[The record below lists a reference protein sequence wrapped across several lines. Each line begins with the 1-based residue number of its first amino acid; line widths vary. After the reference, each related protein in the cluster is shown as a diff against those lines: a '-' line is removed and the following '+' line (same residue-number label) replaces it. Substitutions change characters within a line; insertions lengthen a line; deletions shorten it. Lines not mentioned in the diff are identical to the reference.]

1 MADFARV
8 ASTVLRRYV
17 KGAEPTLLRSIKALA
32 LMESMGL
39 FETNISGDG
48 IDWAVE
54 YQRAPVQAN
63 AGNTP
68 LEYNPVD
75 RFLRCYL
82 DMRGYVAT
90 DAMGKREF
98 LKAKGSEALIKYFSE
113 MPVRLMNDIKR
124 AIGGVELY
132 VDGDATGNSE
142 RIHGFFSFLRFD
154 TTMSLNKDTGVA
166 RAYNAADY
174 VFLPDGSYAGL
185 DMDLGAYGG
194 VWGAGWPEQAA
205 TQYAGVDTFDFFS
218 PIGVNYKS
226 SSFGGATQTWKDQ
239 CREACLF
246 MSSALDKDGTEEG
259 KADLGLLDR
268 RMMRELK
275 QTLIAKEKLEINA
288 KNVLTSLGL
297 DRDSLVVDGITY
309 SGEWGVPAGN
319 GIVLNTKKL
328 ALHSWQSKMFMPE
341 GPDYHKQDRE
351 YRSAVDMLANMT
363 TESPKYHGRFLAV

>member
-1 MADFARV
+1 MADFSRV
-8 ASTVLRRYV
+8 AATILRRYV
-17 KGAEPTLLRSIKALA
+17 KGAEPTLLRSIKVLA
-32 LMESMGL
+32 LMESLGL
-39 FETNISGDG
+39 IETNVSGDG

-54 YQRAPVQAN
+54 YQRAPVMAN

-75 RFLRCYL
+75 RFLRCNL
-82 DMRGYVAT
+82 DIRGYVAT

-98 LKAKGSEALIKYFSE
+98 VKSRGSEALIKYFSE
-113 MPVRLMNDIKR
+113 MPVRLMADIKR
-124 AIGGVELY
+124 AFAGTELY
-132 VDGDATGNSE
+132 VDGDAAGNSE
-142 RIHGFFSFLRFD
+142 RLHGFYSFLRCDKNF
-154 TTMSLNKDTGVA
+154 TLNKDTGVA

-194 VWGAGWPEQAA
+194 VWGAGWPEQAP

-218 PIGVNYKS
+218 PIIVNYVS
-226 SSFGGATQTWKDQ
+226 SSFNGTAQTWAVQ

-246 MSSALDKDGTEEG
+246 MASALDKDGTEEG

-275 QTLIAKEKLEINA
+275 ASLISKEKLEINQ

-309 SGEWGVPAGN
+309 SGEWGVPAGE

-328 ALHSWQSKMFMPE
+328 ALHSFQPKLFMPE

-351 YRSAVDMLANMT
+351 YRSAVDMLGNMT
-363 TESPKYHGRFLAV
+363 TESPKYHGRFTKP